1 MTGIQCCL
9 NGSRGLDEHAA
20 VPLTPEACAREAVAA
35 VAAGATDLHVH
46 PRTSDGRDSVAAEH
60 VGAWVAAVREVVDV
74 PVGVTTGA
82 WAWSGPTGATAAVAE
97 WQVLPDHASVNWH
110 EAASEAV
117 CAALQERGVAIN
129 VGLWSER
136 DAEEWLDSAWVE
148 ATDLVLVELPDVGDQ
163 IEVAERLLELVRPT
177 GLPILLHGE
186 GRSAWEM
193 VDLAGRQG
201 VATRIGLEDV
211 LEGPDGAEV
220 AGNAELVALALERL
234 GGR

>member
-1 MTGIQCCL
+1 M
-9 NGSRGLDEHAA
+9 
-20 VPLTPEACAREAVAA
+20 
-35 VAAGATDLHVH
+35 
-46 PRTSDGRDSVAAEH
+46 
-60 VGAWVAAVREVVDV
+60 
-74 PVGVTTGA
+74 
-82 WAWSGPTGATAAVAE
+82 
-97 WQVLPDHASVNWH
+97 
-110 EAASEAV
+110 
-117 CAALQERGVAIN
+117 
-129 VGLWSER
+129 GLWSER

-163 IEVAERLLELVRPT
+163 GEVAERLLELVRPT

-193 VDLAGRQG
+193 VDLAGRAG

-220 AGNAELVALALERL
+220 AGNAELVVLALERL